1 MKENEYRKFIDDLPE
16 APGILCRDLY
26 FNSAVLIPF
35 FAVNDELHLLFQ
47 KRAADIRQGSE
58 ICFPG
63 GRYDRDLDSNFQ
75 ETAVRE
81 TAEELGI
88 KRKDIDISRSFGT
101 LVTPR
106 GVIVEAFIGRLAVD
120 SMDDL
125 KPDPRE
131 VEEIFT
137 LPVSWFI
144 DNKPEIYFTRVEVQ
158 STVIGPDGKK
168 QILLPVEE
176 LGLPAKYGKNRKG
189 MNYRVVVYK
198 APNHIIW
205 GITAGILF
213 ELIQMITK
221 GEKTKEGNGPLL

>member
-1 MKENEYRKFIDDLPE
+1 MKESEYRKFIEDLPE
-16 APGILCRDLY
+16 VPGILGRDLY
-26 FNSAVLIPF
+26 FNSAVLVPF
-35 FAVNDELHLLFQ
+35 IVIDDELQILFQ

-63 GRYDRDLDSNFQ
+63 GRHDQNLDADFR
-75 ETAVRE
+75 ETAIRE

-88 KRKDIDISRSFGT
+88 AGNKIAVSRYFGT

-120 SMDDL
+120 SLKDL

-131 VEEIFT
+131 VEEIFS

-158 STVIGPDGKK
+158 STFTDPEGKK

-198 APNHIIW
+198 TPNHIIW

-213 ELIQMITK
+213 ELINKITTP
-221 GEKTKEGNGPLL
+221 E